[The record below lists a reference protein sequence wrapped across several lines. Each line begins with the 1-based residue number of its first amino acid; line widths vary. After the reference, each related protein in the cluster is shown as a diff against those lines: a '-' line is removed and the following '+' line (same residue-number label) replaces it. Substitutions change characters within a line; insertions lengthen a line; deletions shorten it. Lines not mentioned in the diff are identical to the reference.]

1 MPDTNSVCLILD
13 RKNVDINRNKI
24 VSSKWLSVFN
34 ICCSIISLSNK
45 QTFEF
50 EGKKWD
56 QLFRFYWICDT
67 NFIVKWLPFNTNTLK
82 IWIDKSVYLTIPRK
96 LNQQFSQIFGN
107 FVKLLVVPL
116 WFELQKRLSLLE
128 LLLMAEHTQLKMT
141 SYYNWFG
148 VVIIKVKL
156 IRLKRFPFI
165 VYSILQVFLFLRF
178 FLLLVCTN
186 H

>member
-1 MPDTNSVCLILD
+1 MSISIEIKSLARNGFPFSIFAVQLFRCS
-13 RKNVDINRNKI
+13 INRHLNLK
-24 VSSKWLSVFN
+24 
-34 ICCSIISLSNK
+34 
-45 QTFEF
+45 
-50 EGKKWD
+50 GKKWD

-67 NFIVKWLPFNTNTLK
+67 NFIVKWLPFNTNTLQ

-128 LLLMAEHTQLKMT
+128 LLLMAEHTKLKMT

-148 VVIIKVKL
+148 AVIIKVKL

-178 FLLLVCTN
+178 FLSLVCTN